1 MRFPHH
7 HVITVIT
14 VVSSAAALIAVLLL
28 LFYSTRSSIR
38 PLIQTYNLVPVAK
51 AYAWV
56 DVETAMWLGEY
67 YFSSDNYDSERA
79 EHYYRRAIALEPTRA
94 LAHYQLGRIAF
105 IRGRFIEAQ
114 WHIDQSLRY
123 DPAYYRGYYMRGL
136 IAGYEK
142 NYKLAAESF
151 YTFLQ
156 YDSIGWAGYNDLS
169 WVYFQQGN
177 YPAAAVIAE
186 FGLGY
191 APENAWLHN
200 SLGVAL
206 LAQGEKARARQHF
219 QKALERVDTMK
230 PEDWGIA
237 YPGNDPTIYAEGLE
251 SMRESIVHN
260 LAQ

>member
-1 MRFPHH
+1 MKVLPRHAHAVFLY
-7 HVITVIT
+7 VASL
-14 VVSSAAALIAVLLL
+14 SSLL
-28 LFYSTRSSIR
+28 LFVLVVCFLTREHMV
-38 PLIQTYNLVPVAK
+38 PFAQKHELVPIAQL
-51 AYAWV
+51 YALMDV
-56 DVETAMWLGEY
+56 DAAMWLGEY
-67 YFSSDNYDSERA
+67 YFSSEHYDSERA
-79 EHYYRRAIALEPTRA
+79 EHYYRRAYALEPSLA

-123 DPAYYRGYYMRGL
+123 DPEYYRGYYMRGL

-142 NYKLAAESF
+142 DYKKAAEAF
-151 YTFLQ
+151 YIFLQ

-169 WVYFQQGN
+169 WIYFQQGN
-177 YPAAAVIAE
+177 FPAAEDIAV

-200 SLGVAL
+200 SVGVAQ
-206 LAQGEKARARQHF
+206 LAQGKKADARVHFRRALARLDQ
-219 QKALERVDTMK
+219 MK

-251 SMRESIVHN
+251 SMRQSIVHN